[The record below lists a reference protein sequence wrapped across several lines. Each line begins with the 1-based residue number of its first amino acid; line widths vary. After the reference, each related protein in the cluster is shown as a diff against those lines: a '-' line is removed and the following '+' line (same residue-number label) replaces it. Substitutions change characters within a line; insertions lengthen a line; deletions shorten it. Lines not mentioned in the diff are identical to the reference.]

1 MAESGRDALIRQADE
16 QYSDQNAGMPMST
29 GSSLVHTGPFD
40 RGVPRGRGR
49 RRPLHPFRLM
59 RPSARA
65 ALLRALV
72 PALALLA
79 PACAGSRPA
88 EGPPRS
94 ATRRNFDVITQ
105 EEIEQR
111 AWSSAFD
118 LVSTLRPQWV
128 RQRGP
133 DSFRGTST
141 PVQTYLDN
149 TRLTGIAALASISTA
164 GLRAVEWV
172 DGVEASARWGLD
184 HSQGAIVL
192 RTRAQ

>member
-1 MAESGRDALIRQADE
+1 M
-16 QYSDQNAGMPMST
+16 
-29 GSSLVHTGPFD
+29 
-40 RGVPRGRGR
+40 
-49 RRPLHPFRLM
+49 RL
-59 RPSARA
+59 PARTL
-65 ALLRALV
+65 LLRLLV

-79 PACAGSRPA
+79 PACASRAA
-88 EGPPRS
+88 EGAPQH
-94 ATRRNFDVITQ
+94 ATRRNFDVITR

-111 AWSSAFD
+111 AWSNVFD
-118 LVSTLRPQWV
+118 LVSTLRPQWI

-133 DSFRGTST
+133 DSLSGIAT

-184 HSQGAIVL
+184 HGQGAIVL
-192 RTRAQ
+192 RTRSP

>member
-1 MAESGRDALIRQADE
+1 M
-16 QYSDQNAGMPMST
+16 
-29 GSSLVHTGPFD
+29 
-40 RGVPRGRGR
+40 
-49 RRPLHPFRLM
+49 RL
-59 RPSARA
+59 PARA

-79 PACAGSRPA
+79 PACASRPA
-88 EGPPRS
+88 QGAPQS
-94 ATRRNFDVITQ
+94 ATRRTFDVITR
-105 EEIEQR
+105 EEIDQR
-111 AWSSAFD
+111 AWSNAFD

-184 HSQGAIVL
+184 HGQGAIVL

>member
-1 MAESGRDALIRQADE
+1 
-16 QYSDQNAGMPMST
+16 MPTSND
-29 GSSLVHTGPFD
+29 LVHSHEHGL
-40 RGVPRGRGR
+40 GVVPDGIRTSGRGR
-49 RRPLHPFRLM
+49 VYPPAFAAVPSYPFRLA

-65 ALLRALV
+65 FLRAALV
-72 PALALLA
+72 PALALAA
-79 PACAGSRPA
+79 PACASRPA
-88 EGPPRS
+88 EGPAQS
-94 ATRRNFDVITQ
+94 ATRRAFDVITR

-128 RQRGP
+128 RPRGP
-133 DSFRGTST
+133 DSFRGTAT

-192 RTRAQ
+192 RTRSQ